1 VRSYTRI
8 ISSLFFL
15 GSSVIA
21 QQAPTP
27 TPTPSLLDLDS
38 LLKAHSHQLRNADG
52 GINDAGFAFLLR
64 EIGDAQIV
72 AIAEEHNVEEI
83 PDFATRLFT
92 KLHDSLG
99 FDYFADEQDAYT
111 LRLLSAPARRGNT
124 DSVIALACRWPTAL
138 TFATDEEMR
147 MLADIARTSHAR
159 GNPLWGLDQAFG
171 ATHFL
176 VRLRELAPDN
186 AARSAVDTLARHA
199 ESFERVRFFDSGSK
213 HYMSQVAT
221 EAEFAHLDSVFH
233 PRPGSE
239 AAWLINALIRSAHI
253 YTAYYLAVDKGLP
266 TAWENAWS
274 RERYLKERF
283 TEEYRLAVSRGDTL
297 PRVLIKAGHWH
308 IHRGLYPG
316 SMAPTLGNFASE
328 VAQFNGKQSYVITTG
343 ITGPPGQ
350 WRQYKGAIARVVPAS
365 DWTLVDLR
373 ALRPFARGK
382 HIRDLPEDLRLL
394 IFTTDAALYFG
405 RAQPGHNS
413 LKDRL
418 EQNHKP

>member
-1 VRSYTRI
+1 MPSYPRI

-15 GSSVIA
+15 GSSVFA
-21 QQAPTP
+21 QQAPTL
-27 TPTPSLLDLDS
+27 TPSLLDLDS

-83 PDFATRLFT
+83 PGFATRLFT
-92 KLHDSLG
+92 KLHDNLG

-111 LRLLSAPARRGNT
+111 LRLLSSPARRGNP
-124 DSVIALACRWPTAL
+124 DSVIALARRWPTAL

-147 MLADIARTSHAR
+147 MLADIARTSNAR

-176 VRLRELAPDN
+176 ARLNELAPDN
-186 AARSAVDTLARHA
+186 AARAAVDTLARRA
-199 ESFERVRFFDSGSK
+199 ESFERARFDSGLK
-213 HYMSQVAT
+213 HFMSQVAT
-221 EAEFAHLDSVFH
+221 EADFAHLDSVFH

-239 AAWLINALIRSAHI
+239 TAWLINALIRSAHI
-253 YTAYYLAVDKGLP
+253 YTAYYLAVDKGQP

-328 VAQFNGKQSYVITTG
+328 VAQFNSKQSYVITTG

-394 IFTTDAALYFG
+394 IFTADAALYFG

-413 LKDRL
+413 LKEWL

>member
-1 VRSYTRI
+1 VPSYTCI

-15 GSSVIA
+15 GSSAFA

-27 TPTPSLLDLDS
+27 NPSLLDLDS
-38 LLKAHSHQLRNADG
+38 LLKAHSHQLRNPDG
-52 GINDAGFAFLLR
+52 GISDAGFAFLLR

-99 FDYFADEQDAYT
+99 FDYFADEQDPYT
-111 LRLLSAPARRGNT
+111 LRLLSASSRRGNG
-124 DSVIALACRWPTAL
+124 DSVIALARRWPTAL
-138 TFATDEEMR
+138 TFATDEEMQ
-147 MLADIARTSHAR
+147 MLSNIAHTSDAR

-176 VRLRELAPDN
+176 ARLRELAPDN
-186 AARSAVDTLARHA
+186 AARTAVDTLARRA
-199 ESFERVRFFDSGSK
+199 ESFERARFDSGSK
-213 HYMSQVAT
+213 HYMSQVVT
-221 EAEFAHLDSVFH
+221 EPEFAHLSSVFH
-233 PRPGSE
+233 PPSGSE

-253 YTAYYLAVDKGLP
+253 YTAYYQAVDKGQP
-266 TAWENAWS
+266 TGWENAWS

-316 SMAPTLGNFASE
+316 SMALTLGNFASE

-365 DWTLVDLR
+365 EWTLVDLR

-382 HIRDLPEDLRLL
+382 HIKDLPEDLRLL

-413 LKDRL
+413 LKEWL